1 MADDKIEKRIR
12 SRRRIF
18 KILLLIICLSALLI
32 LMFKSNYF
40 NITKVVVENNSFV
53 SSEEV
58 TILSEA
64 KGENIFLI
72 NKNKLEGNIQ
82 KNPYIEGIDIRRKL
96 PSTFVIR
103 VREKQIKGLIKFQN
117 SFINVDS
124 NGKMVQVINKFPS
137 GQIPLIEGINVEQYV
152 PGLNLIKDDKIKQDA
167 LEAILTVSDYK
178 EYNGLIYSINI
189 EDIYDITLKTI
200 DGLFI
205 KLGDWTDLNNKLE
218 YAYNVLNSKDVK
230 GKKGTI
236 EVLKLQSE
244 YTVIFRKS

>member
-1 MADDKIEKRIR
+1 MTKDKIEKKIR

-18 KILLLIICLSALLI
+18 KIILFIICFSILLI
-32 LMFKSNYF
+32 LMFKSKYF
-40 NITKVVVENNSFV
+40 NVSNVVVENNSFV
-53 SSEEV
+53 TAEEV
-58 TILSEA
+58 TVLSEV
-64 KGENIFLI
+64 KGENIFLV
-72 NKNKLEGNIQ
+72 NKEKLKGNIQ

-96 PSTFVIR
+96 PSTLVIR

-117 SFINVDS
+117 SFINIDS

-137 GQIPLIEGINVEQYV
+137 GKIPLIEGINVEQYV
-152 PGLNLIKDDKIKQDA
+152 PGLNLINDDKIRQDA
-167 LEAILTVSDYK
+167 LEAILTVSDYV

-189 EDIYDITLKTI
+189 EDAYNITLKTM

-205 KLGDWTDLNNKLE
+205 KLGDWTDLNSKLE

-244 YTVIFRKS
+244 YTVIFRES